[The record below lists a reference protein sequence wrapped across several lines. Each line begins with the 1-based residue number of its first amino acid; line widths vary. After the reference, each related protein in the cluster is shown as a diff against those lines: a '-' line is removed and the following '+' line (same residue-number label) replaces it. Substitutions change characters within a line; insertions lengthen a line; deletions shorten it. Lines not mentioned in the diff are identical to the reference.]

1 MAFENLTNLWK
12 CLPPWLSWLKGL
24 SRKQEIMS
32 LNLIGASAGLCTL
45 LLQVMKADPLES
57 RGLIDASIPE
67 DTPDIT
73 KG

>member
-12 CLPPWLSWLKGL
+12 CLAPWLSWLKRL

-32 LNLIGASAGLCTL
+32 SNLIGACAGLSTL
-45 LLQVMKADPLES
+45 LLQVMKADPLGS
-57 RGLIDASIPE
+57 RGLLDASIPE
-67 DTPDIT
+67 DTPDVT

>member
-1 MAFENLTNLWK
+1 
-12 CLPPWLSWLKGL
+12 
-24 SRKQEIMS
+24 
-32 LNLIGASAGLCTL
+32 L

-57 RGLIDASIPE
+57 RGLLDASIPE

>member
-1 MAFENLTNLWK
+1 MVFENLTNPWK
-12 CLPPWLSWLKGL
+12 YLAPWLSWLKRL

-32 LNLIGASAGLCTL
+32 SNLIGACAGLSTL

-57 RGLIDASIPE
+57 RGLLDASIPE
-67 DTPDIT
+67 DKPDIT